1 MALTTTVPTIGDTGD
16 NLHEPAD
23 GLYAR
28 EEYMLGSGAWAP
40 TGRGGVANSADIS
53 FGIPGA
59 DWGNVVGWALC
70 SGMSGGN
77 TYYVG
82 ELVAPMRV
90 LANTSGDPAQD
101 VEVLLGAGSIVVLQP

>member
-1 MALTTTVPTIGDTGD
+1 MAGLSLYGRDQQLAAFFMPDLFDAPPSVWVALTTTVPTIGDTGD

-70 SGMSGGN
+70 SGMSLRILLSN
-77 TYYVG
+77 RTP
-82 ELVAPMRV
+82 APM
-90 LANTSGDPAQD
+90 
-101 VEVLLGAGSIVVLQP
+101 